1 MSRPRTRHRA
11 DVVVHRP
18 GHNASVSRYQRP
30 TRGPIAGEDP
40 SVSIAGSVSYRPAQ
54 PIRLLVVDDDPRVL
68 HAITLTIALERDLV
82 IVAAAADAITA
93 LAFAEGTAPSVA
105 LIDVLLPDE
114 LGGLALV
121 RSLAR
126 RPNCR
131 VVAMSVR
138 GGLRHAALAAGAIA
152 FVEKSGDIDAVL
164 DAVRAAA
171 ALV

>member
-1 MSRPRTRHRA
+1 MSR
-11 DVVVHRP
+11 
-18 GHNASVSRYQRP
+18 SQRP
-30 TRGPIAGEDP
+30 THAPIAGEDP
-40 SVSIAGSVSYRPAQ
+40 SAASAGSVSYSPEQ

-68 HAITLTIALERDLV
+68 HAIAPTIALEPDLV
-82 IVAAAADAITA
+82 IVAEAADAMTA
-93 LAFAEGTAPSVA
+93 LAFAESTAPSVA

-126 RPNCR
+126 RPTCS

-171 ALV
+171 RPV